1 MSRRALVDP
10 DSPYAEPFRTLRLAV
25 EARLGTSDA
34 RGLVFT
40 SAAAG
45 DGKSTIAANYA
56 VVTAF
61 VQRPVLLIDA
71 DMRRPRV
78 HEIFDLPRSPGLVEV
93 LRDRLDVAEVVHTF
107 PSLGGLNVLTAG
119 APLTRPGDVAASAP
133 MRALLEQVYDQYEA
147 VVIDTPPVHAAADAT
162 SISSNTGTALAM
174 VAKRTGR
181 RRPLLSALRKI
192 ALADVNLL
200 GIVLNQDGTV
210 AYDLT

>member
-1 MSRRALVDP
+1 
-10 DSPYAEPFRTLRLAV
+10 
-25 EARLGTSDA
+25 
-34 RGLVFT
+34 
-40 SAAAG
+40 
-45 DGKSTIAANYA
+45 
-56 VVTAF
+56 
-61 VQRPVLLIDA
+61 
-71 DMRRPRV
+71 MRRPRV

-147 VVIDTPPVHAAADAT
+147 VVIDTPPIHAAADAT
-162 SISSNTGTALAM
+162 SISSTSGTALAM

-181 RRPLLSALRKI
+181 RRPLLSALRKV